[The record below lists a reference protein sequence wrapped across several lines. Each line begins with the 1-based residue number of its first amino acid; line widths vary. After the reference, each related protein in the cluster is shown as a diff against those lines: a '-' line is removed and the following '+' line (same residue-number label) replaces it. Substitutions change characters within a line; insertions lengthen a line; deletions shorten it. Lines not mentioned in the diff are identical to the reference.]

1 MTYEMYVKSVI
12 DNAAKEDKK
21 IGRHE
26 ISGVSGKLILS
37 SVAVGSVIANLVL
50 AAFPSLILV
59 AVLAAL
65 IFLALFLYSLFQS
78 MAESFESFE
87 TGRKV
92 SKFWWLLLIA
102 SVVVNAAV
110 YLLLW

>member
-1 MTYEMYVKSVI
+1 MTYEAYVKSVI
-12 DNAAKEDKK
+12 ENAAKEDKK

-26 ISGVSGKLILS
+26 ISNVSGKIILS

-50 AAFPSLILV
+50 AAFPSLLLV

-65 IFLALFLYSLFQS
+65 IFLALFLYSVFQS
-78 MAESFESFE
+78 MAESPESFE

-92 SKFWWLLLIA
+92 SKFWWLFLIISA
-102 SVVVNAAV
+102 VANVAV